1 MNEAEKKRKFSENSC
16 NSWQGQ
22 LSFEEAFQELEDTVH
37 RLEGGGLT
45 LDESIALFERGM
57 KLAEHCG
64 LKLDDAELKVSQL
77 APSDEGGYETMPFE
91 EEDTLR

>member
-16 NSWQGQ
+16 NSWQRQ
-22 LSFEEAFQELEDTVH
+22 LSFEEAFQELEDTVQ
-37 RLEGGGLT
+37 RLEGGGLI

-64 LKLDDAELKVSQL
+64 QKLDDAELKVSQL
-77 APSDEGGYETMPFE
+77 APSDEGGYEATPFGE
-91 EEDTLR
+91 EGTSS

>member
-1 MNEAEKKRKFSENSC
+1 MNELEK
-16 NSWQGQ
+16 
-22 LSFEEAFQELEDTVH
+22 LSFEEAFKELEDTVH

-64 LKLDDAELKVSQL
+64 RKLDDAELKVSQL
-77 APSDEGGYETMPFE
+77 VPSQEGGYETIPFE
-91 EEDTLR
+91 ERDSF